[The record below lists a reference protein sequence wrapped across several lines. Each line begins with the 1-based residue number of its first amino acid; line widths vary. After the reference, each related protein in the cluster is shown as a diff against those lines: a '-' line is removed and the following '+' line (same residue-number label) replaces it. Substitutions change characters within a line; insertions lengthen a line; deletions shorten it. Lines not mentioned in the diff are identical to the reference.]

1 MGVYTHGPIE
11 RTIIYLSQN
20 HRFYKLLILIV
31 ALRCFVESI
40 RRGSLLVPTVVN
52 INSNPML

>member
-11 RTIIYLSQN
+11 RTIIYL
-20 HRFYKLLILIV
+20 FYKLLILIV
-31 ALRCFVESI
+31 ALRYFVESI

-52 INSNPML
+52 INSNPIL